1 LHEQCDCGTRVGC
14 DLEPIASYGD
24 VEYVRCD
31 GTRLPF
37 KNSCFDLCT
46 AWDVLEHV
54 HDDRTMLTEIAR
66 VLRPGGRARLS
77 VPHKDISVFPPF
89 LMPWINRRWQ
99 HSIRS
104 GYTPSEIQSLA
115 ESANFATCR
124 VEALKAQWFRSL
136 YLVAALLWRV
146 CRPAGR
152 SLVAALARRDA
163 SGEEG
168 PNGHLLVEMEK
179 A

>member
-1 LHEQCDCGTRVGC
+1 MHEQCDCGTRVGC